1 MNTAIKTSNKISMDV
16 NVILTFESMNNF
28 AETQEL
34 FDLTLPVSK
43 DETDAVS
50 FINKQLF
57 KRIVAECKLLN
68 RPVGDLW
75 KISTA
80 SDWDTF
86 NEITNLPT
94 LIDLGHDCK
103 WYFGKG
109 AGELTEWEQSL
120 ATKYGF
126 GIDTDMS
133 WVGNPTLTQQHM
145 DNLAKQAEAIM
156 AKSH

>member
-1 MNTAIKTSNKISMDV
+1 MDV

-28 AETQEL
+28 AETQEI
-34 FDLTLPVSK
+34 FDVTLPVSK
-43 DETDAVS
+43 DEIDAIS

-57 KRIVAECKLLN
+57 KRIVAECRLLN

-86 NEITNLPT
+86 REITNLPT
-94 LIDLGHDCK
+94 LGDLGHNCK
-103 WYFGKG
+103 WYFGRG
-109 AGELTEWEQSL
+109 AGELSEWEQSL
-120 ATKYGF
+120 SAKYGF
-126 GIDTDMS
+126 GINTDMS
-133 WVGNPTLTQQHM
+133 WVGNPVLAQQYM

-156 AKSH
+156 AKSN

>member
-1 MNTAIKTSNKISMDV
+1 MNNKISMDV
-16 NVILTFESMNNF
+16 NVILTFESMNDF
-28 AETQEL
+28 AETQEI

-43 DETDAVS
+43 DEIDAIS

-57 KRIVAECKLLN
+57 KRIVAECRLLN

-80 SDWDTF
+80 GDWDAF

-94 LIDLGHDCK
+94 LVDLGHSCK
-103 WYFGKG
+103 WYFGRG
-109 AGELTEWEQSL
+109 ADELSEWEQSL
-120 ATKYGF
+120 SDKYGF
-126 GIDTDMS
+126 GINTDMS
-133 WVGNPTLTQQHM
+133 WVGNPVLAQQYM

-156 AKSH
+156 AKSN